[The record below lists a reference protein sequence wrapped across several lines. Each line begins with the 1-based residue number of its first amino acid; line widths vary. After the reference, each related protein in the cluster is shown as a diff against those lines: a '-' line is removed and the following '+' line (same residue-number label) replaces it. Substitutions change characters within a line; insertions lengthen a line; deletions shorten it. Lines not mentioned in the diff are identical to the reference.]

1 VTNIDIYAH
10 IHIRIIMNMSAGSIK
25 FRHLRTFIEVAR
37 QKSVGRAADILA
49 VSQPAVTRTIG
60 ELERALGVSLFERD
74 GRGIRITRVGEVFL
88 RHAGAS
94 VAAIGQG
101 VDSIAQALR
110 SEGPPIR
117 VGALPTVSAR
127 IMPRAVE
134 QFLATNT
141 GSQLT
146 IVTGENTA
154 LLDQLRSGE
163 LDLVVGRLAAPEMM
177 SGLTFQYLYAERVLF
192 VVRPGHPLLAARD
205 FDFNG
210 IRGYPV
216 LMPTRR
222 SIIRPFVERFLIAH
236 GIAELPVH
244 VETVSDSFGRAFLRR
259 SEAIWIISE
268 GVVANDIAD
277 GTMLALPIET
287 SETLGAVGLT
297 TRASAT
303 PPMSLEILIRAI
315 SDVAAEA

>member
-1 VTNIDIYAH
+1 MISS
-10 IHIRIIMNMSAGSIK
+10 RIK

-37 QKSVGRAADILA
+37 QKSVGKAADVLA

-60 ELERALGVSLFERD
+60 ELERELGVSLFDRD
-74 GRGIRITRVGEVFL
+74 GRGIRISRFGEVFL

-101 VDSIAQALR
+101 IDSIAQARR
-110 SEGPPIR
+110 SEGPPVR

-134 QFLATNT
+134 HFLAAST

-154 LLDQLRSGE
+154 LLDQLRNGD

-177 SGLTFQYLYAERVLF
+177 NGLSFKYLYAERVIF

-205 FDFNG
+205 FDFN
-210 IRGYPV
+210 RMREFPV

-236 GIAELPVH
+236 GIAELPVR
-244 VETVSDSFGRAFLRR
+244 VETVSDSFGRAFLRG
-259 SEAIWIISE
+259 SDAIWIISE

-277 GTMLALPIET
+277 GAMLVLPIET

-297 TRASAT
+297 TRADMI
-303 PPMSLEILIRAI
+303 PSLPLDILMKAI
-315 SDVAAEA
+315 CEYAPNCDRMPEVT